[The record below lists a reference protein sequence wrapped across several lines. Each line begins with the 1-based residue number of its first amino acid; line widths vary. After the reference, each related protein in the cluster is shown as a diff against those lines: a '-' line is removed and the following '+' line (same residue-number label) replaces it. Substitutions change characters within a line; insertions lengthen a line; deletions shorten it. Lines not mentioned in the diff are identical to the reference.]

1 MNRADGNSDVDGGR
15 RAVDLNVDPELARR
29 LRELRDKD
37 RDREALQRQVWKER
51 RVLLPLLG
59 ITLALLPN
67 FRMAQVQGRSMY
79 PAYSEGDRLVML
91 KTFKYFSP
99 VQVGDVVV
107 IRLNHGKYKGEEWVK
122 RVVFIQNEQG
132 NAPWP
137 QYIKTFRG
145 EVPARAL
152 FPRQIMGLATVPPGH
167 IMVMG
172 DNLANSTDSR
182 DEDIGPISLDEIV
195 GKVLNN

>member
-1 MNRADGNSDVDGGR
+1 MNRADGNSDMDGGR
-15 RAVDLNVDPELARR
+15 RTVDLDVDPELARR

-37 RDREALQRQVWKER
+37 RDKEALRRQVWKER

-132 NAPWP
+132 NAAWP

-145 EVPARAL
+145 EVPTRAL
-152 FPRQIMGLATVPPGH
+152 FARHTLGLATVPPGH

-172 DNLANSTDSR
+172 DNLENSTDSR
-182 DEDIGPISLDEIV
+182 DEDIGSISPDEIV

>member
-1 MNRADGNSDVDGGR
+1 METADGGERRADLD
-15 RAVDLNVDPELARR
+15 VDPELQAR
-29 LRELRDKD
+29 LRALRQKEQEK
-37 RDREALQRQVWKER
+37 EALRRQVWKER

-79 PAYSEGDRLVML
+79 PAYTEGDRLVML

-99 VQVGDVVV
+99 VKVGDVVV
-107 IRLNHGKYKGEEWVK
+107 IRLKDGKYKGEEWVK

-132 NAPWP
+132 DAPWP
-137 QYIKTFRG
+137 QYIGTFRG
-145 EVPARAL
+145 DVPTQFL
-152 FPRQIMGLATVPPGH
+152 FPQYVLGLAKVPPGH

-172 DNLANSTDSR
+172 DNLLNSTDSR
-182 DEDIGPISLDEIV
+182 DEEIGPISTDEIV